1 MKARGAGVSEKHFP
15 SRISLQLTPF
25 MQTNVI
31 SISVSKSSEN
41 PAREI
46 GIEKTIEASIEPP
59 NPYIGLR
66 AASGESMTMSL
77 RPWKFEQSAYGD
89 SANLNWFLHDSIN
102 GREVF
107 STRPSRFQ
115 LLHPKAW
122 FKNRYSSAYRPF
134 TRQGGVI
141 FAGDEYGESVVWK
154 VEKGAMGKCME
165 WEIKGWIWLTYWPN
179 KHRTL
184 FTQTKRLE
192 FREILQV
199 TLSWAKKSTLRLRLR
214 LAIENED
221 LKKEKKNEQKGKVD
235 ELIIILIYAC
245 NFGLNH
251 YCFLFCFFVNFL
263 WDCSF

>member
-46 GIEKTIEASIEPP
+46 GIEKTIEGSIEPP
-59 NPYIGLR
+59 NTHIGLR
-66 AASGESMTMSL
+66 VASGESMTMSL
-77 RPWKFEQSAYGD
+77 KPWKFEQSAYGD

-102 GREVF
+102 GLEVF

-122 FKNRYSSAYRPF
+122 FKNRYSSALRPF

-165 WEIKGWIWLTYWPN
+165 WEMKGWIWLTYWPN

-199 TLSWAKKSTLRLRLR
+199 TLS
-214 LAIENED
+214 
-221 LKKEKKNEQKGKVD
+221 
-235 ELIIILIYAC
+235 
-245 NFGLNH
+245 
-251 YCFLFCFFVNFL
+251 
-263 WDCSF
+263 